1 MKICTT
7 AYVSEYTGS
16 RLMKGE
22 AGEIL
27 LAHSTGVY
35 LRFGGEVFLLCD
47 RKWGVLPI
55 GISVEHYE
63 QIMSRLRLEAGQRAL
78 LEKNEL
84 LLPGAGFALERWNEA
99 QKPAAENMP
108 DSARILQAA
117 EELAEL
123 GKTTGLSLLVLPLVL
138 DRPADS
144 ALRSNPYFDRAY
156 ADFKALAEAMQA
168 EETDRVAHYTQNL
181 LGLGAGLTPSADDI
195 FLGMLYVFRM
205 LPCDGRDAVSVFRD
219 TVSTFAA
226 IRSNQISAAY
236 LNAILQGAPFE
247 RMDRVYRGL
256 CGEES
261 LHIEELVRIGS
272 NSGSEMLLGML
283 IALRI
288 CGYDVSKREELP

>member
-22 AGEIL
+22 TGEIL

-35 LRFGGEVFLLCD
+35 LRFGEEIFLLCD

-55 GISVEHYE
+55 GISVENYE
-63 QIMSRLRLEAGQRAL
+63 QVMCQLRLEAGQKAL
-78 LEKNEL
+78 LEKDEL
-84 LLPGAGFALERWNEA
+84 LVPGGSFVLKRWSCSKE
-99 QKPAAENMP
+99 PAVESEPN
-108 DSARILQAA
+108 STRIAQAA
-117 EELAEL
+117 EGLAAL

-138 DRPADS
+138 GRAVDS
-144 ALRSNPYFDRAY
+144 ALPHNPYFERAY
-156 ADFKALAEAMQA
+156 ADFKALTEAMQA
-168 EETDRVAHYTQNL
+168 EEIERVAHCTQNL
-181 LGLGAGLTPSADDI
+181 LGLGTGLTPSADDI
-195 FLGMLYVFRM
+195 FLGMLYVFRT
-205 LPCDGRDAVSVFRD
+205 LPCDCETAVSAFRD
-219 TVSTFAA
+219 TVSSFAA
-226 IRSNQISAAY
+226 ARTNQISAAY

-256 CGEES
+256 CGKES
-261 LHIEELVRIGS
+261 LHIEELVQIGS

-288 CGYDVSKREELP
+288 CGYHVSKREELP